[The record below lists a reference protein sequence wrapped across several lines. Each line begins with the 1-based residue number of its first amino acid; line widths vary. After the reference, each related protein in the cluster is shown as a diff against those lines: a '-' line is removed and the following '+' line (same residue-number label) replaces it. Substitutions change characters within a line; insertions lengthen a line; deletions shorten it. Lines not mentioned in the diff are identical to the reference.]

1 MWQYVLLGN
10 AGYYFGILLRDTLR
24 LLLGTGTDGNDDGD
38 NIDGDT
44 GDD

>member
-1 MWQYVLLGN
+1 MAICTTGECR
-10 AGYYFGILLRDTLR
+10 ILLRDTLR
-24 LLLGTGTDGNDDGD
+24 LLLGTGTNSDDDGD